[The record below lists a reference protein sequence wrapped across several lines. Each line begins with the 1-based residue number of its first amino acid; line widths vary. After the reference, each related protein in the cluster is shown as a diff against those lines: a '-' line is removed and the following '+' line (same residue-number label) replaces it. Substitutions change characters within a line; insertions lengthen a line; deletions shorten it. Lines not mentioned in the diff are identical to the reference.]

1 MSTPRTGPGPG
12 ALERYLAHLR
22 NERRLSPHTLAAYR
36 RDAELLCALAG
47 GRALEGH
54 CVITKGELARPHRP
68 EELEA
73 KFMQLGVPLW
83 GEPVTRRLLQ
93 GCLAM
98 EKTADMS
105 RFAQEFDL

>member
-1 MSTPRTGPGPG
+1 VEVQEESSYT
-12 ALERYLAHLR
+12 ARYPAEQPCDVR
-22 NERRLSPHTLAAYR
+22 IVLS
-36 RDAELLCALAG
+36 D

-54 CVITKGELARPHRP
+54 CLITKGELARPHRP
-68 EELEA
+68 EELQA

-93 GCLAM
+93 ECLAI
-98 EKTADMS
+98 EKAPDLS